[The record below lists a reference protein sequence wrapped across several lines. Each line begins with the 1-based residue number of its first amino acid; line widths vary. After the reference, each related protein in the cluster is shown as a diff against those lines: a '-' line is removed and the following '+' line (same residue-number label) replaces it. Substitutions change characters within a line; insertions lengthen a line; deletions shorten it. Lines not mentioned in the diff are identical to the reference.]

1 MTPKH
6 QAALDKKYEDFM
18 SSLKKKDSVL
28 YYQLRSKERDISCQT
43 TKLKKVK

>member
-1 MTPKH
+1 MASND

-43 TKLKKVK
+43 TKLKKAK